1 MINFTLDRVDRSVNK
16 VSRAPEYETLEFFN
30 VPEIRSKKMEIRAEN
45 EGRILKS
52 AERVF
57 ARHGFRGSSMQMI
70 SDDASIPKANIH
82 YYFSSKEKLYR
93 RVVERIFT
101 VWLEA
106 ADSFETSQNPRE
118 ALYNYIREK
127 MEISRLHPD
136 GSKVWAN
143 EVIHG
148 APIIHDFLTSAL
160 EDWTNSR
167 IAAMHGWIEEGKI
180 RDIEPRWIL
189 YMIWA
194 TTQHYADFTHQI
206 ETLNNGK
213 ALSIDQWKQATDSVF
228 HTIWAGL
235 KPED

>member
-1 MINFTLDRVDRSVNK
+1 M
-16 VSRAPEYETLEFFN
+16 
-30 VPEIRSKKMEIRAEN
+30 PEIRLKKTEIRAEN
-45 EGRILKS
+45 ESRILKS
-52 AERVF
+52 AERIF
-57 ARHGFRGSSMQMI
+57 ARHGFRGSSMRMI
-70 SDDASIPKANIH
+70 ADDASIPKANIH

-106 ADSFETSQNPRE
+106 AASFETSNDPHA
-118 ALYNYIREK
+118 ALHSYISEK
-127 MEISRLHPD
+127 MEISRLYPD

-167 IAAMHGWIEEGKI
+167 IVAMRRWIEEGKI
-180 RDIEPRWIL
+180 RDVEPRWIL

-194 TTQHYADFTHQI
+194 TTQHYADFAHQI
-206 ETLNNGK
+206 ETLNDDK
-213 ALSIDQWKQATDSVF
+213 ALSINQWQQAKDTVF
-228 HTIWAGL
+228 DIIWAGL
-235 KPED
+235 EPKD